1 MLTGKYEFL
10 AQDRV
15 VFGRPDADAVLE
27 QAELYRAGKV
37 FLVTSKTLSR
47 KTPVVEAIRQAL
59 GTRYGG
65 LFDETI

>member
-15 VFGRPDADAVLE
+15 VFGRPAADAVLE

-37 FLVTSKTLSR
+37 FLVTS
-47 KTPVVEAIRQAL
+47 
-59 GTRYGG
+59 
-65 LFDETI
+65 